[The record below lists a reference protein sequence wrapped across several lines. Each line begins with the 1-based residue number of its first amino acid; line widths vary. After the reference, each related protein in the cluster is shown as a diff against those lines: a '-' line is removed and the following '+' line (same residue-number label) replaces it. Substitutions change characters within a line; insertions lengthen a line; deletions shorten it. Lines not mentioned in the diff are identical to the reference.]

1 MSEQPGHAERDQ
13 DETSPQTG
21 GGVEPEQAEEISG
34 ASVREE
40 EEEDPGDEE
49 GGAAG

>member
-21 GGVEPEQAEEISG
+21 GGVEPEEAEQISG
-34 ASVREE
+34 ASLPDDEGAE
-40 EEEDPGDEE
+40 QEE
-49 GGAAG
+49 GDAAG

>member
-21 GGVEPEQAEEISG
+21 GGVEPEEAEQISG
-34 ASVREE
+34 ASLRDDEGAE
-40 EEEDPGDEE
+40 GEE
-49 GGAAG
+49 GDAAG